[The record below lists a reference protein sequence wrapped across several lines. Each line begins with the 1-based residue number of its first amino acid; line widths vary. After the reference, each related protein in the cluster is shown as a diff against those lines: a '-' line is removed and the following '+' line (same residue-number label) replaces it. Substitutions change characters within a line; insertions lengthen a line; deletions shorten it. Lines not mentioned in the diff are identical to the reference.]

1 MIHAPQAWTTEE
13 MPPDRNDEYAFY
25 QLLLAAWP
33 PAFFSGAL
41 DPDAVAV
48 FRLRI
53 EVAMLKALREA
64 KLRTTWA
71 TPDEAYEQA
80 TLDFVRRALDTARAN
95 PFLESFQAFLARVTP
110 LGVRN
115 SLVQAVLK
123 LTVPGV
129 PDIYQ
134 GAELWDLSLVDP
146 DNRRPI
152 DFDCRRDALE
162 DVKGRTNELS
172 KLLKGWPD
180 GRIKLLLVAKLL
192 RLRRE
197 YPALFDTGSYE
208 PLDVTGPDA
217 ERVCAFM
224 READGARMIVAAL
237 LFPGRGGDA
246 TGTVALPKALAEK
259 RWTSLFDG
267 RGVEVGE
274 GGLDTAGLFAKLPVC
289 VVVAETL
296 AAA

>member
-1 MIHAPQAWTTEE
+1 MSTSTHDTKRGEDARARLAVLSEMPEEWAAQVALWSRMIRAPQASTTEE

-53 EVAMLKALREA
+53 EGAMLKALREA

-71 TPDEAYEQA
+71 APDEAYEQA

-95 PFLESFQAFLARVTP
+95 PFLESFQAFLARIAP

-172 KLLKGWPD
+172 KLLKELARTVVSSFSSWRSSCDFAGST
-180 GRIKLLLVAKLL
+180 RRYSTRVLTS
-192 RLRRE
+192 RL
-197 YPALFDTGSYE
+197 
-208 PLDVTGPDA
+208 
-217 ERVCAFM
+217 
-224 READGARMIVAAL
+224 
-237 LFPGRGGDA
+237 
-246 TGTVALPKALAEK
+246 
-259 RWTSLFDG
+259 TSLVRTRSG
-267 RGVEVGE
+267 SAHSCAKR
-274 GGLDTAGLFAKLPVC
+274 TAR
-289 VVVAETL
+289 E
-296 AAA
+296 